1 MKENLENNYMQI
13 IYENGIYKLKFI
25 SNNSHKNCYSNDNHK
40 NCYSNDN
47 HKNCY
52 SNDNHK
58 NFYFNDKKNI
68 YSKVHLNYQ
77 KCQNKKNNFFMTKQ
91 VSLENTYFKTKN
103 NIDICKKYFTEKKNN
118 FFYKKKCTNTDH
130 NGNDNINYKN
140 DQLINLKKNRHNY
153 YTNNNTSI
161 SLRSFIQK
169 AENKYVT
176 NKNATNKYATNKYA
190 TNKNATNK
198 YTRQNN
204 ETTNLYNCKIY
215 KKNNKYVYYNNLNYS
230 NKFSNY
236 FDIHLNLKNRSTNKF
251 YRRPKC
257 QEIKNYNHVCKIN
270 NYNHVCKVNN
280 FEKNYN
286 NTKTLFNANTN
297 LNIINKTNI
306 VIKNEHNKPLQKKK
320 KKKNEFCSPF
330 CSQFCSPFSSPF
342 CSPVCCRD
350 YNLSY
355 NNLFNVEK
363 DGNCKNRKNNLFD
376 KCMKYNKVKE
386 QVCYIDFLLNGE
398 KEAKK
403 IIEKAYKHKDN
414 IKKYMYKNI
423 DEEIEKLKKKEI
435 LVYNENLKKMEKE
448 IKIYQNKIEQNL
460 QNYILKINNIYKN
473 IDNISKYLIDKIIN
487 VDLTFNSN
495 LLKHYLPVKNIEQYI
510 FTNSGKI

>member
-25 SNNSHKNCYSNDNHK
+25 SNDNHK

-176 NKNATNKYATNKYA
+176 NKYVTNKYATNKYATNKNA

-257 QEIKNYNHVCKIN
+257 QEIKNYNHVCK
-270 NYNHVCKVNN
+270 VNN

-306 VIKNEHNKPLQKKK
+306 
-320 KKKNEFCSPF
+320 
-330 CSQFCSPFSSPF
+330 
-342 CSPVCCRD
+342 
-350 YNLSY
+350 
-355 NNLFNVEK
+355 